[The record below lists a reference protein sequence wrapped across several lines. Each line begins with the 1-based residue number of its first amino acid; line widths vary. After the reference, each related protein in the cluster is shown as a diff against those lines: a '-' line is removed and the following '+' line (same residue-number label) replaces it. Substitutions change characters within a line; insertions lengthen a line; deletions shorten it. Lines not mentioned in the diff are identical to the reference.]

1 MTTKAV
7 LYDWAGGNLWLFHA
21 INAQAPTWL
30 DRMMWLASCVGDYRI
45 FPLVLGAWLLTIWQ
59 WQRKGGAK
67 DALRGMLQAQRFAL
81 GAMVAL
87 LLAGG
92 IKLAFDFP
100 RPIAVLGSG
109 LVRVLGD
116 PDVHYSLPSGHSTF
130 IMLLGASLWP
140 LSAWPVRLGLI
151 ALVIWVG
158 ISRVWLGAHF
168 PVDVL
173 AGYAI
178 GLFSAF
184 TATIVVRVRTSQVA
198 VATELPTQG
207 PR

>member
-1 MTTKAV
+1 
-7 LYDWAGGNLWLFHA
+7 
-21 INAQAPTWL
+21 
-30 DRMMWLASCVGDYRI
+30 MWLASCVGDYRN
-45 FPLVLGAWLLTIWQ
+45 FPLVLGTWLLAVWQ
-59 WQRKGGAK
+59 WQRKGDAEGA
-67 DALRGMLQAQRFAL
+67 ALGMLQAKRFAL

-92 IKLAFDFP
+92 LKFALDLP
-100 RPIAVLGSG
+100 RPIAVLGPG

-116 PDVHYSLPSGHSTF
+116 YDGHYSLPSGHSTF
-130 IMLLGASLWP
+130 IMLLGASLWS

-158 ISRVWLGAHF
+158 VSRVWLGAHF
-168 PVDVL
+168 PADVV
-173 AGYAI
+173 AGYVI

-184 TATIVVRVRTSQVA
+184 TATMVVRVRTSQVA
-198 VATELPTQG
+198 VATGLRTQR